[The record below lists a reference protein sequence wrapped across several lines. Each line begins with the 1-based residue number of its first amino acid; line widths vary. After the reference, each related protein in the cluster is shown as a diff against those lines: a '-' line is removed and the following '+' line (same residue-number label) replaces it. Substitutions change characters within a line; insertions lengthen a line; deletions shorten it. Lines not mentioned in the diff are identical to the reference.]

1 MIRKGGNM
9 NESKLYCPRGHKEMT
24 IRATEKRVLFRD
36 KQLAVP
42 VEQYV
47 CPECG
52 TEAGTVKQTAVIQK
66 SVADAFRKSVGLL
79 TGKEIVEGRKKL
91 KLSQEDLAR
100 KMSVGIASIKRWEGG
115 SIQSKS
121 MDRALRM
128 ALSGQNVGDS
138 CTGNRTFSIPRIKL
152 VLKELEA
159 LLGKKL
165 LKKNDKMLFAA
176 KYLWYADMLTHR
188 ETGQS
193 MTGATYAAL
202 PLGPQ
207 LNNYRD
213 LIEEIK
219 KADTSDAE
227 PLNPEEKRVLGRIA
241 MKFPQEQMVYKA
253 AHREQIW
260 KKQPRGAIIPY
271 TDSTDLT
278 AL

>member
-1 MIRKGGNM
+1 MIRKGGIM
-9 NESKLYCPRGHKEMT
+9 NKSKLSCPRGHKEMD
-24 IRATEKRVLFRD
+24 IRTSEKKVLFRN
-36 KQLAVP
+36 KNLAVP

-47 CPECG
+47 CSECG
-52 TEAGTVKQTAVIQK
+52 TEAGTIEQTAVIQK
-66 SVADAFRKSVGLL
+66 SVADAFRKSVDLL

-121 MDRALRM
+121 MDQALRI
-128 ALSGQNVGDS
+128 ALNGQSVGDS

-152 VLKELEA
+152 VLTELEA

-176 KYLWYADMLTHR
+176 KYLWYADIAAHR

-213 LIEEIK
+213 LIEEIM
-219 KADTSDAE
+219 KADPADAE
-227 PLNPEEKRVLGRIA
+227 PLRPEEKRVLSRIA
-241 MKFPQEQMVYKA
+241 MKFPKEQMVYKA
-253 AHREQIW
+253 AHQEHIW
-260 KKQPRGAIIPY
+260 KKQSRGAIIPY
-271 TDSTDLT
+271 TESADLSV
-278 AL
+278 L

>member
-1 MIRKGGNM
+1 MIRKGGIM
-9 NESKLYCPRGHKEMT
+9 NKSKLSCPRGHKEMA
-24 IRATEKRVLFRD
+24 IRTSEKKVLFRN
-36 KQLAVP
+36 KNLAVP

-47 CPECG
+47 CSECG
-52 TEAGTVKQTAVIQK
+52 TEAGTIKQTAAIQK

-100 KMSVGIASIKRWEGG
+100 KMSVGIASIKRWEVG

-121 MDRALRM
+121 MDQALRI
-128 ALSGQNVGDS
+128 ALNGQSVGDS

-152 VLKELEA
+152 VLTELEV

-176 KYLWYADMLTHR
+176 KYLWYADMVAHR
-188 ETGQS
+188 ETGES

-213 LIEEIK
+213 LIEEIM
-219 KADTSDAE
+219 KADMADAE
-227 PLNPEEKRVLGRIA
+227 PLRPEEKRVLSRIA
-241 MKFPQEQMVYKA
+241 MKFPKEKMVYDA
-253 AHREQIW
+253 AHQEQIW
-260 KKQPRGAIIPY
+260 KKQLRGAIIPY
-271 TDSTDLT
+271 TESASLT
-278 AL
+278 GL